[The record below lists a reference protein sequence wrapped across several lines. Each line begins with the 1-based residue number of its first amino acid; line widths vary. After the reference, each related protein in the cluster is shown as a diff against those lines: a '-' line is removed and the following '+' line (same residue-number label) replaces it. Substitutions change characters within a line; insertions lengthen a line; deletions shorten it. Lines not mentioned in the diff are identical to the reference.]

1 MLESIIKIKYR
12 NLLVYLFLLTFGLVS
27 YLLDLYPG
35 GHKLE
40 YMDAHTITIT
50 KIDIIQE
57 EQYKIELTEE
67 NALKFALLKS
77 EIIFLKTLWLMGIV
91 VFSTWFIS
99 ISNLVE
105 RKEFILAL
113 IISGIFMVIF
123 VMAIFVYIERLN
135 FLKKVIEG
143 LLV

>member
-1 MLESIIKIKYR
+1 MEVTREMKYR
-12 NLLVYLFLLTFGLVS
+12 NLLVYLFIIIFGLVTYS
-27 YLLDLYPG
+27 LDLYPG
-35 GHKLE
+35 GYQLD
-40 YMDAHTITIT
+40 YVDAQSIAIT

-77 EIIFLKTLWLMGIV
+77 EIIFLKTLWLVGIV

-105 RKEFILAL
+105 RKEFKPAL
-113 IISGIFMVIF
+113 IISGIFIGIF

-135 FLKKVIEG
+135 FLKKVIGG

>member
-1 MLESIIKIKYR
+1 MEVTREKKYR
-12 NLLVYLFLLTFGLVS
+12 NLLVYLFIIIFGLVTYS
-27 YLLDLYPG
+27 LDLYPG
-35 GHKLE
+35 GYQLD
-40 YMDAHTITIT
+40 YVDAQSITIT
-50 KIDIIQE
+50 KVDIIQE

-105 RKEFILAL
+105 RKEFKPAL
-113 IISGIFMVIF
+113 IISGIFIVIF
-123 VMAIFVYIERLN
+123 VMAIFVYIDRLN
-135 FLKKVIEG
+135 FLKKVIGG

>member
-1 MLESIIKIKYR
+1 MEVTREKKYR
-12 NLLVYLFLLTFGLVS
+12 NLLVYLFIIIFGLVTYS
-27 YLLDLYPG
+27 LDLYPG
-35 GHKLE
+35 GYQLD
-40 YMDAHTITIT
+40 YVDAQSITIT

-99 ISNLVE
+99 IANLVE
-105 RKEFILAL
+105 RKEFKPAL
-113 IISGIFMVIF
+113 IISGIFIVIF
-123 VMAIFVYIERLN
+123 VMAIFVYIDRLN
-135 FLKKVIEG
+135 FLKKVIGG

>member
-1 MLESIIKIKYR
+1 MEVTREKKYR
-12 NLLVYLFLLTFGLVS
+12 NLLVYLFIIIFGVVTYS
-27 YLLDLYPG
+27 LDLYPG
-35 GHKLE
+35 GYQLD
-40 YMDAHTITIT
+40 YVDAQSITIT

-105 RKEFILAL
+105 RKEFKPAL
-113 IISGIFMVIF
+113 IISGIFIVIF
-123 VMAIFVYIERLN
+123 VMAIFVYIDRLN
-135 FLKKVIEG
+135 FLKKVIGG

>member
-1 MLESIIKIKYR
+1 LEVTREKKYR
-12 NLLVYLFLLTFGLVS
+12 NLLVYLFIIIFGLVTYS
-27 YLLDLYPG
+27 LDLYPG
-35 GHKLE
+35 GYQLD
-40 YMDAHTITIT
+40 YVDAQSITIT

-105 RKEFILAL
+105 RKEFKPAL
-113 IISGIFMVIF
+113 IISGIFIVIF
-123 VMAIFVYIERLN
+123 VMAIFVYIDRLN
-135 FLKKVIEG
+135 FLKKVIGG

>member
-1 MLESIIKIKYR
+1 MEVTREKKYR
-12 NLLVYLFLLTFGLVS
+12 NLLVYLFIIIFGLVTYS
-27 YLLDLYPG
+27 LDLYPG
-35 GHKLE
+35 GYQLD
-40 YMDAHTITIT
+40 YVDAQSITIT

-105 RKEFILAL
+105 RKEFKPAL
-113 IISGIFMVIF
+113 IISGIFIVIF
-123 VMAIFVYIERLN
+123 VMAIFVYIDRLN
-135 FLKKVIEG
+135 FLKKVIGG

>member
-1 MLESIIKIKYR
+1 MEVTREKKYR
-12 NLLVYLFLLTFGLVS
+12 NLLVYLFIIIFGVVTYS
-27 YLLDLYPG
+27 LDLYPG
-35 GHKLE
+35 GYQLD
-40 YMDAHTITIT
+40 YVDAQSITIT

-77 EIIFLKTLWLMGIV
+77 EIIFIKTLWLMGIV

-105 RKEFILAL
+105 RKEFKPAL
-113 IISGIFMVIF
+113 IISGIFIVIF
-123 VMAIFVYIERLN
+123 VMAIFVYIDRLN
-135 FLKKVIEG
+135 FLKKVIGG